1 MIIINTLFNLHQ
13 TFTIKSMG
21 NEDHIDNNNVCIW
34 RLNTMMNTGLDQLG
48 TVEHI
53 YKDPLPRQ
61 EKGPI

>member
-1 MIIINTLFNLHQ
+1 
-13 TFTIKSMG
+13 MG